1 MHEVTHRGIVD
12 AISVLKIEI
21 FLYYY
26 DPHTDPP
33 PSTREVHL
41 QLLNGHASG
50 VPEHPHR
57 GRAVA
62 ERVGG

>member
-1 MHEVTHRGIVD
+1 MSVHRGIVD

-33 PSTREVHL
+33 PSTML
-41 QLLNGHASG
+41 PTMLLSLGEAAPG
-50 VPEHPHR
+50 IVR
-57 GRAVA
+57 TLWRAQQVRRAVDTS
-62 ERVGG
+62 